1 MTTKKTYSAEETKK
15 IGGLLAKKIFAL
27 RPGKK
32 AVIIGLLGDLGSG
45 KTTLVQGFLRASGW
59 KKRITSP
66 TFVLMRRYPLRG
78 KKFKNIYHL
87 DAYRLKSSEIHH
99 LGLGDTIKDP
109 RNIILAEWPENI
121 KKKNWEGIKVRLA
134 HGKKENE
141 RVIRLQ

>member
-1 MTTKKTYSAEETKK
+1 MTTKRTYSAEETKK
-15 IGGLLAKKIFAL
+15 IGGILAKKILAL
-27 RPGKK
+27 HPGKK

-45 KTTLVQGFLRASGW
+45 KTTFVQGFLKVAGW

-99 LGLGDTIKDP
+99 LELEDTIKDP
-109 RNIILAEWPENI
+109 QNIVLVEWPENI
-121 KKKNWEGIKVRLA
+121 KGKKWEGIKIRFA

-141 RVIRLQ
+141 RTIRLT